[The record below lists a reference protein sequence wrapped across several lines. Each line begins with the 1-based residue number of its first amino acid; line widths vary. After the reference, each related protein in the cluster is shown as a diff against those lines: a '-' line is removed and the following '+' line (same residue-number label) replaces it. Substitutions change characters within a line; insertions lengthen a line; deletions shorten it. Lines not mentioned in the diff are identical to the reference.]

1 MPYIRIETSQSMDE
15 AKTAQVLK
23 ETLSFMSGLLGKPA
37 KVFMVSLLGNT
48 PMMFNSDT
56 RPAAYVEIKSI
67 GLTSD
72 KCDAYSK
79 AICNFIRSSLQVSP
93 ERTYIDFAAIDGKM
107 FGWNGQTF

>member
-1 MPYIRIETSQSMDE
+1 MPYIRIETSHTLDE
-15 AKTAQVLK
+15 ATTAHVLK
-23 ETLSFMSGLLGKPA
+23 ATSSFMSSLLGKSE
-37 KVFMVSLLGNT
+37 KVIMVSIVGNT

-72 KCDAYSK
+72 KCGAYSN
-79 AICNFIRSSLQVSP
+79 AICEFIQSALHVSP
-93 ERTYIDFAAIDGKM
+93 ERTYIDFAAIDGSM